1 MGSSTINGS
10 VRIQRERWHT
20 MRLLWRLCDNLYNGD
35 MNEFIELVREMRDA
49 QKEYFRT
56 RDKNVLQRS
65 KELERKVDTYISQ
78 RVINQQTSLF

>member
-1 MGSSTINGS
+1 
-10 VRIQRERWHT
+10 
-20 MRLLWRLCDNLYNGD
+20 
-35 MNEFIELVREMRDA
+35 MNEFIELVRQMREA

-78 RVINQQTSLF
+78 RVINQQTSLFQ

>member
-1 MGSSTINGS
+1 MLGSFMADFLFGKN
-10 VRIQRERWHT
+10 RR
-20 MRLLWRLCDNLYNGD
+20 